1 MKFKIIKDIPT
12 FIRDTREHED
22 KGWKWRAVKGVSA
35 GTVTKKL
42 DYGDYSVEGLEDI
55 VAIERK
61 GSASELMS
69 NLLTKDRARFIKEV
83 EILSKF
89 PYSFIVCEF
98 SLSDLKSSIKFIP
111 KGKRKYFS
119 FDKAIGSISSIMIKY
134 KVPFIF
140 AGKNKER
147 TRKGRT
153 YKFSPGKDL
162 SRKLLIKAHKYYLM
176 EKTKR

>member
-1 MKFKIIKDIPT
+1 MKSKITEDIPT
-12 FIRDTREHED
+12 FIRDTREHD
-22 KGWKWRAVKGVSA
+22 GKGWKWKAVRGVSA

-42 DYGDYSVEGLEDI
+42 DYGDYSVEGLENI

-69 NLLTKDRARFIKEV
+69 NLLTKDRGRFIKEI
-83 EILSKF
+83 EKLAKF

-98 SLSDLKSSIKFIP
+98 SLSDLRSCIGLIP
-111 KGKRKYFS
+111 KNKRKYFS
-119 FDKAIGSISSIMIKY
+119 FDKIIGSISSIMIKH

-176 EKTKR
+176 EKIKK